1 MITQRFKNSV
11 KRVLR
16 FRGILAVTL
25 AFAMIAGMIPGTG
38 TVMTVEATV
47 PPKTISGLGTNGIGS
62 PVPGYLFDSR
72 PGADNSNHDI
82 PWSGSYVYYGT
93 YNNEPVKY
101 RVLDP
106 RTGRFSGNSSV
117 PTMLLDCDNILM
129 DRVYNST
136 LPQGGQSYVDGAL
149 TWQDSSI
156 RAFLNGDDFYG
167 NGDVF
172 TALEKNAIAA
182 SNIDEHPYSG
192 YGGPYHTTYTTP
204 GGSTCTV
211 DFHGGI
217 GGNFIFYTP
226 LVNDHVFLL
235 DVEDLC
241 NINYGYT
248 NDLQGDNR
256 VKNPVDGAFA
266 VEYWTRTMCQS
277 NNQRAGYV
285 CGPVDDAVTNYH
297 LGGYVNISYVN
308 GTLGVSPAFNV
319 DLSKVVFS
327 SSISG
332 QDNTHKLTLLDSN
345 IGVTVTE
352 GSVIENDTSYYFTV
366 RCSVTDNSTYD
377 PTRVSYVVT
386 NGTWN
391 DETGW
396 SYGAE
401 VLGYG
406 QLGTSLTG
414 VRSFSVSK
422 TVARGSLG
430 SDFHVYVV
438 PEVENSGSATDY
450 AGAPVELPVIIATA
464 DDVQAAY
471 DGEAHGITV
480 NVSVPQSGY
489 TIRYGEDASTYNLDA
504 SPTITNVSDSP
515 RTVYYEISASG
526 YVTYRGYAYINLGY
540 GITLDANGGS
550 SETSV
555 ITRSNGKLS
564 ALPDASR
571 TGYTFDGWYT
581 AAEGGD
587 LITTDT
593 VFDSNQTIY
602 AHWTYIQPVTYSVT
616 VSTEGNGTASADPS
630 TAAQGETVTLSA
642 TPDTGYQ
649 FKEWQ
654 VISGGISVPN
664 NSFTMPAGNVSV
676 KAVFEQIPNQNQGND
691 DGSDDDNNNQT
702 NPDDQNNNNDNNNND
717 NNDDNNNTDNNDD
730 VNDDNNN
737 QNNNTDVNDDNNNQ
751 NNNTDV
757 NDDNNQNNNDDVND
771 DNNDDDNNNSD
782 VPPVVAR
789 CLMYRLYNPNSGEH
803 FYTGSLE
810 ELNNLKTAGWIHE
823 GNGFE
828 VPVISDTPVYRMYNP
843 NAGDHHYTTSA
854 DEKKFLEDAGWNYE
868 GIAWYSAPITFKP
881 LYRLNNP
888 NASSGAHH
896 YTMSEEE
903 RDHLTSIGWKYEGIG
918 WFGY

>member
-1 MITQRFKNSV
+1 MITQRFKNSF
-11 KRVLR
+11 KRVLKL
-16 FRGILAVTL
+16 RGILAVTL
-25 AFAMIAGMIPGTG
+25 AFAMIAGMILGTG
-38 TVMTVEATV
+38 TVMTVEAIVT
-47 PPKTISGLGTNGIGS
+47 PPAKTISGLGTNGIVS
-62 PVPGYLFDSR
+62 PVPGFSFVPHGDMDD
-72 PGADNSNHDI
+72 PGHNVL
-82 PWSGSYVYYGT
+82 WSGSYVYYGT
-93 YNNEPVKY
+93 YNNEPLKY

-106 RTGRFSGNSSV
+106 RTVRFSGSSSV

-129 DRVYNST
+129 RREYNST
-136 LPQGGQSYVDGAL
+136 LPERGLSHVDGAL
-149 TWQDSSI
+149 TWQDSSV
-156 RAFLNGDDFYG
+156 RAYLNGDDFYG

-172 TALEKNAIAA
+172 TALEKGAIAA
-182 SNIDEHPYSG
+182 SNIGEHPYSG
-192 YGGPYHTTYTTP
+192 YVDTNHTTYTTP

-211 DFHGGI
+211 DFHSYTGSH
-217 GGNFIFYTP
+217 FIFYAP

-235 DVEDLC
+235 DVEDLS
-241 NINYGYT
+241 NIHYGYT
-248 NDLQGDNR
+248 NDQYGDNR
-256 VKNPVDGAFA
+256 LKYLADGSDAIA
-266 VEYWTRTMCQS
+266 YWTRSMCLADNQKAGMVYGRVNQLV
-277 NNQRAGYV
+277 NNHYI
-285 CGPVDDAVTNYH
+285 
-297 LGGYVNISYVN
+297 GGCIYIDNVNQP
-308 GTLGVSPAFNV
+308 LGVSPAFNV

-332 QDNTHKLTLLDSN
+332 QENTHKLTLLDSN

-352 GSVIENDTSYYFTV
+352 GSVIESDTSYYFSV
-366 RCSVTDNSTYD
+366 RYSVADNSTYD

-406 QLGTSLTG
+406 RLGTGGS
-414 VRSFSVSK
+414 SFTVSK

-450 AGAPVELPVIIATA
+450 AGAPVELPVVIAAA

-480 NVSVPQSGY
+480 NVSEPQSGY
-489 TIRYGEDASTYNLDA
+489 TIRYGEDVSTYNQVT

-526 YVTYRGYAYINLGY
+526 YVTYRGFAYINLGY

-555 ITRSNGKLS
+555 ITRSDRKLS

-571 TGYTFDGWYT
+571 SGYTFDGWYT

-587 LITTDT
+587 PVTTDT

-616 VSTEGNGTASADPS
+616 VSTEGIGTASADPS
-630 TAAQGETVTLSA
+630 TASQGETVTLSA
-642 TPDTGYQ
+642 TPGTGYQ

-654 VISGGISVPN
+654 VISGGISVSN

-676 KAVFEQIPNQNQGND
+676 KAVFEQIPDQNQGND
-691 DGSDDDNNNQT
+691 DGNDDDNNNQT
-702 NPDDQNNNNDNNNND
+702 NPDDQNNDNN
-717 NNDDNNNTDNNDD
+717 
-730 VNDDNNN
+730 
-737 QNNNTDVNDDNNNQ
+737 NNNTDVNDDNNH
-751 NNNTDV
+751 
-757 NDDNNQNNNDDVND
+757 NNNDDVND

-789 CLMYRLYNPNSGEH
+789 CLMHRLYNPNSGEH

-896 YTMSEEE
+896 YSMSEEE